1 MVIISHKAIRE
12 FSQTHPDLLSP
23 LERWYHITTK
33 ANWQGFN
40 DMKKSFNSVDAV
52 GDGLFVFNIKGN
64 DCRLIAR
71 VIFRTRTVFIR
82 FVGTHKEYDKL
93 NISTL

>member
-12 FSQTHPDLLSP
+12 FSQTHPKLLTA
-23 LERWYHITTK
+23 LERWYDITKK

-52 GDGLFVFNIKGN
+52 GEGLFVFNIKGN

-71 VIFRTRTVFIR
+71 VLFRTRTVFIR

-93 NISTL
+93 NILTL